1 MLIEPY
7 WTRRRPA
14 RSRRGIALYSAVM
27 INSLLVGV
35 LALSALTIV
44 RIERRSSESSREI
57 VAAQLHARAAVDLAL
72 QTVRS
77 DPNWRMRYMDGVET
91 KPLSFGEGTVS
102 WKLKDASTPPD
113 GNLGNHEDDPVEIQG
128 IGRAGKAIWVH
139 SAIAV
144 DTGASREL
152 GPIQLKTAGRR
163 TRYNT
168 VKASK
173 WWAQYFK
180 PNLPAEAT
188 GWRVT
193 SVDLYLASSNHSTE
207 SLQVNLYTPDNHNL
221 PQALVDGVAIPR
233 SDLSSNAGWHMI
245 RFSGNTN
252 LDPTKGLCISLEC
265 TTENAAAW
273 FAYDN
278 RSNIDPDSALI
289 RGNQASGWTSYH
301 PRKTLFYRVMGMYTV
316 PSGLTLQFG
325 TFKRAAA
332 P

>member
-1 MLIEPY
+1 MLIATH
-7 WTRRRPA
+7 WNRRRLAYP
-14 RSRRGIALYSAVM
+14 RRGIALYSAVM

-44 RIERRSSESSREI
+44 RIERRSSESSGEI
-57 VAAQLHARAAVDLAL
+57 VTAQMHARAAIDLAL
-72 QTVRS
+72 QTLRT
-77 DPNWRMRYMDGVET
+77 DPNWRTRYLDGVET
-91 KPLSFGEGTVS
+91 NPLRFGTGTVS
-102 WKLKDASTPPD
+102 WKLKDASSPPD

-128 IGRAGKAIWVH
+128 IGRTGKAVWVH

-144 DTGASREL
+144 DSGELREL
-152 GPIQLKTAGRR
+152 GPVQLENSAQRN
-163 TRYNT
+163 RYNT

-180 PNLPAEAT
+180 PDLPAEAT
-188 GWRVT
+188 GWKVT
-193 SVDLYLASSNHSTE
+193 NVDLYLASTNQSTDL
-207 SLQVNLYTPDNHNL
+207 LQVNLYTPDNNNL
-221 PQALVDGVAIPR
+221 PQVLVDRISIPQ
-233 SDLSSNAGWHMI
+233 SDLSWNARWHRI

-252 LDPTKGLCISLEC
+252 LDPTKGLCLSLEC
-265 TTENAAAW
+265 TSQTAAAW

-278 RSNIDPDSALI
+278 QRNSNPDSALI

-301 PRKTLFYRVMGMYTV
+301 PRKALCYRVMGTYTV

-325 TFKRAAA
+325 TFKRAGA